1 MALNYH
7 LYQQSKNTSE
17 LTLICFDTKM
27 EYKIDSIEDIHKKFS
42 EHIENSQSYRIEIT
56 ENDVDK
62 YRGLIFDFLADDIT
76 TSKIE
81 AMKPKSVRN
90 SYFLKIARK
99 MATDGE
105 LTQEQILLLEQR
117 LRICRCKSHSGVLV
131 ITVFTSAYPTY
142 TNEQGEKVTQ
152 KFSCKWNCYYC
163 PNQPGQPRSYLEGE
177 PGVLRA
183 NKYKFDCKQQ
193 MWGRME
199 DLYDGG
205 HAVDKLEVLVLGGT
219 WESYPEEYREEFIRD
234 IYYSANTFAMSADT
248 RPKPLSLEEERVKNR
263 ESMCKVIGI
272 TLETRPDTIT
282 PTALATMRRYGCTR
296 LQIGIQHLENDI
308 LKKINRKCTYE
319 QVVKAIQLLKDWGY
333 KIDAHFMPNLPG
345 SSPELDRKMLIDQ
358 LLGTTQ
364 PVSEKVI
371 SIDIHPDIQKWE
383 VYSTSVPDIQVD
395 QWKVYPCETVP
406 YTVIEKWLKDGK
418 YKPYSEEEMTPILL
432 EMKENI
438 FPWIRLNRI
447 VRDIPTDYIMASGD
461 HPNLRQDLQRLLRK
475 RGTRC
480 RCIRC
485 REVKL
490 QAYNDET
497 AQYIVREYN
506 ASNGTEM
513 FISCED
519 KDSTKETLYGFVRLR
534 IPSLDIPTPDPSI
547 HNHAWIRELHV
558 YGLLQKTVMNKSLSS
573 SQPTQHKGVGKKLM
587 DIAEAIT
594 YKKYNRTQLL
604 VIAGEGTKKYYER
617 LGYKETVHNY
627 MKKDF

>member
-1 MALNYH
+1 
-7 LYQQSKNTSE
+7 
-17 LTLICFDTKM
+17 
-27 EYKIDSIEDIHKKFS
+27 
-42 EHIENSQSYRIEIT
+42 
-56 ENDVDK
+56 
-62 YRGLIFDFLADDIT
+62 
-76 TSKIE
+76 
-81 AMKPKSVRN
+81 
-90 SYFLKIARK
+90 
-99 MATDGE
+99 
-105 LTQEQILLLEQR
+105 
-117 LRICRCKSHSGVLV
+117 
-131 ITVFTSAYPTY
+131 
-142 TNEQGEKVTQ
+142 
-152 KFSCKWNCYYC
+152 
-163 PNQPGQPRSYLEGE
+163 
-177 PGVLRA
+177 
-183 NKYKFDCKQQ
+183 

-248 RPKPLSLEEERVKNR
+248 RPIPLSLDEERNKNR

-282 PTALATMRRYGCTR
+282 PSALTTMRRYGCTR
-296 LQIGIQHLENDI
+296 VQIGIQHLENDI

-319 QVVKAIQLLKDWGY
+319 QVVNAIQLLKEWGY

-345 SSPELDRKMLIDQ
+345 SSPELDRKMLIEQ

-364 PVSEKVI
+364 PLTKITFSQDTL
-371 SIDIHPDIQKWE
+371 SDIHPDIHTWE
-383 VYSTSVPDIQVD
+383 IYSTSTPDIQVD

-418 YKPYSEEEMTPILL
+418 YKPYSEEELTPILI

-490 QAYNDET
+490 QTYQDET

-519 KDSTKETLYGFVRLR
+519 KDPSKETLYGFVRLR
-534 IPSLDIPTPDPSI
+534 IPDLTNAHLSPDPSI
-547 HNHAWIRELHV
+547 ENHAWIRELHV
-558 YGLLQKTVMNKSLSS
+558 YGLLQKTVTKTHAISAT
-573 SQPTQHKGVGKKLM
+573 PDHTQHKGVGKKLM
-587 DIAEAIT
+587 EIAEKISFN
-594 YKKYNRTQLL
+594 KYHRTQLL

-627 MKKDF
+627 MKKML